1 MAAQAPSAPRK
12 LFREEAQT
20 GAINCPSCGGPIEL
34 HGFGAVEQ
42 VNCPYCGSELAPQDS
57 GDLQIVQAAQRARR
71 ESALPLHARG
81 TFPAADGK
89 SKPEEFEIIGI
100 MWREC
105 RVDGVV
111 YPWQEFLLY
120 NPYIGYRY
128 LMFTMTDG
136 SWAIGQTL
144 DGAPQLE
151 TGMGHRKVSFAK
163 EKFKH
168 FQTSVAIVSYVEG
181 EFPWQA
187 RVGDQAVTHDFVKPP
202 FSMSIEEA
210 ATEAGQDVNFT
221 KMRHIDG
228 AEVWKAF
235 KLPGQPPRSS
245 GVAMIQPNPYQQGRA
260 LTWILLAV
268 MLVAWLVASIVYV
281 DGRSNEVIVS
291 ESNLAVTDTISEE
304 VEIGT
309 KGELTTVEFDFK
321 ASGLSNA
328 WAYAEVMLISQES
341 EDAVGFGAT
350 AEEWHGV
357 SGGESWR
364 EGDQS
369 PSVTVGKIPGGKY
382 TLQITPS
389 AGQQGAGSVAPAG
402 LKLGYTLRQNVV
414 LGRYIVLPFFII
426 FGFPIFFWLLGRLY
440 EGRRWS
446 NSDYVSSSDA

>member
-1 MAAQAPSAPRK
+1 MAAHAPAAPRK

-20 GAINCPSCGGPIEL
+20 GAINCPACGGPIEL

-42 VNCPYCGSELAPQDS
+42 VNCPYCGSELAPEES
-57 GDLQIVQAAQRARR
+57 GELELLQAAQRARR

-81 TFPAADGK
+81 TFPNDNGG
-89 SKPEEFEIIGI
+89 SDEFELIGI

-120 NPYIGYRY
+120 NPYVGYRY

-144 DGAPQLE
+144 DGAPRLE
-151 TGMGHRKVSFAK
+151 TGFGHRKVTFAK
-163 EKFKH
+163 DKFKH

-181 EFPWQA
+181 EFPWQVK
-187 RVGDQAVTHDFVKPP
+187 VGDQAVAHDFINPP

-210 ATEAGQDVNFT
+210 ATEEGQDVNFT

-228 AEVWKAF
+228 ADVWKAF
-235 KLPGQPPRSS
+235 KLRGSPPRTS
-245 GVAMIQPNPYQQGRA
+245 GVAMIQPNPYKKGRA
-260 LTWILLAV
+260 ITWILLAL
-268 MLVAWLVASIVYV
+268 MLVAWLVASIMYV
-281 DGRSNEVIVS
+281 DGRTNKVIFAETNKEVTETFS
-291 ESNLAVTDTISEE
+291 QE
-304 VEIGT
+304 VEIGK
-309 KGELTTVEFDFK
+309 KGKMTTLEFDLR

-341 EDAVGFGAT
+341 ENAIGFGAT

-369 PSVTVGKIPGGKY
+369 PSVTVGKVPGGKY
-382 TLQITPS
+382 LLQITPS
-389 AGQQGAGSVAPAG
+389 AGQQGAAADTPPAN
-402 LKLGYTLRQNVV
+402 LKLSYSLKENVV
-414 LGRYIVLPFFII
+414 LGRYILLPFLII
-426 FGFPIFFWLLGRLY
+426 FGFPIFFWLLGRVY
-440 EGRRWS
+440 EGRRWA
-446 NSDYVSSSDA
+446 NSDYVSSS

>member
-20 GAINCPSCGGPIEL
+20 GAINCPACGGPIEL

-42 VNCPYCGSELAPQDS
+42 VNCPYCGSELAPEDS
-57 GDLQIVQAAQRARR
+57 GDLQVVQAAQRARR
-71 ESALPLHARG
+71 ESALPLHARCTLQG
-81 TFPAADGK
+81 DNG
-89 SKPEEFEIIGI
+89 PEDYEVIGI

-120 NPYIGYRY
+120 NPYLGYRY

-136 SWAIGQTL
+136 SWALGQTL

-151 TGMGHRKVSFAK
+151 TGFGHRKVTFAK
-163 EKFKH
+163 EKYKH

-181 EFPWQA
+181 EFPWQV
-187 RVGDQAVTHDFVKPP
+187 RVGDQAVAHDFIKPP
-202 FSMSIEEA
+202 ISMSIEEA
-210 ATEAGQDVNFT
+210 ATEDGQDVNFT

-235 KLPGQPPRSS
+235 KLPGQPPRTS
-245 GVAMIQPNPYQQGRA
+245 GVAMIQPNPYKKGRA
-260 LTWILLAV
+260 ITWILLAV
-268 MLVAWLVASIVYV
+268 MLVAWLVAAIAYV
-281 DGRSNEVIVS
+281 DGRSNKVVFS
-291 ESNLAVTDTISEE
+291 ETGQTVTDTISQEI
-304 VEIGT
+304 EIGT
-309 KGELTTVEFDFK
+309 KGELTTLEFDFK

-328 WAYAEVMLISQES
+328 WAYAEVMLISQDTEK
-341 EDAVGFGAT
+341 AVGFGAT

-369 PSVTVGKIPGGKY
+369 PTVTVGKVPGGTY
-382 TLQITPS
+382 LLQIAPS
-389 AGQQGAGSVAPAG
+389 AGQQGSAANTPPTNLRMA
-402 LKLGYTLRQNVV
+402 YTLRENVV

-426 FGFPIFFWLLGRLY
+426 LGFPIFFWLLARIY

-446 NSDYVSSSDA
+446 NSDYVSSSS

>member
-20 GAINCPSCGGPIEL
+20 GAINCPACGGPIEL

-42 VNCPYCGSELAPQDS
+42 VNCPYCGSELAPEDS
-57 GDLQIVQAAQRARR
+57 GELQLVQAAQRARR

-81 TFPAADGK
+81 TFEEGGTTH
-89 SKPEEFEIIGI
+89 EFEIIGI

-105 RVDGVV
+105 RVDGIV

-120 NPYIGYRY
+120 NPYVGYRY

-151 TGMGHRKVSFAK
+151 TGFGHRKVNFAK
-163 EKFKH
+163 EKYKH
-168 FQTSVAIVSYVEG
+168 FQTSVAMVSYVEG
-181 EFPWQA
+181 EFPWQV
-187 RVGDQAVTHDFVKPP
+187 RVGDQAVAHDFIKPP

-210 ATEAGQDVNFT
+210 STEDGQDVNFT
-221 KMRHIDG
+221 KMRHIEG

-235 KLPGQPPRSS
+235 KLPGQPPRTS
-245 GVAMIQPNPYQQGRA
+245 GVAMIQPNPWLKGRG

-268 MLVAWLVASIVYV
+268 MVVAWVVAAIAYV
-281 DGRSNEVIVS
+281 DGRTNKVLFAETGQS
-291 ESNLAVTDTISEE
+291 VTDTISQEI
-304 VEIGT
+304 EIGT
-309 KGELTTVEFDFK
+309 KGEMTTLEFDMN
-321 ASGLSNA
+321 ATGLSNA
-328 WAYAEVMLISQES
+328 WAYAEVMLISQDS
-341 EDAVGFGAT
+341 EDAIGFGAT

-369 PSVTVGKIPGGKY
+369 PTVTVGKVPGGKY
-382 TLQITPS
+382 LLQITPS
-389 AGQQGAGSVAPAG
+389 AGQQGAAANTPPSG
-402 LKLGYTLRQNVV
+402 LRLGYSLKENVV
-414 LGRYIVLPFFII
+414 LGRYIVLPFLVI
-426 FGFPIFFWLLGRLY
+426 FGFPILFWLFGRIY
-440 EGRRWS
+440 EGRRWA
-446 NSDYVSSSDA
+446 NSDYVSSSS

>member
-1 MAAQAPSAPRK
+1 
-12 LFREEAQT
+12 
-20 GAINCPSCGGPIEL
+20 
-34 HGFGAVEQ
+34 
-42 VNCPYCGSELAPQDS
+42 
-57 GDLQIVQAAQRARR
+57 
-71 ESALPLHARG
+71 
-81 TFPAADGK
+81 
-89 SKPEEFEIIGI
+89 
-100 MWREC
+100 
-105 RVDGVV
+105 
-111 YPWQEFLLY
+111 
-120 NPYIGYRY
+120 
-128 LMFTMTDG
+128 
-136 SWAIGQTL
+136 
-144 DGAPQLE
+144 
-151 TGMGHRKVSFAK
+151 
-163 EKFKH
+163 
-168 FQTSVAIVSYVEG
+168 
-181 EFPWQA
+181 
-187 RVGDQAVTHDFVKPP
+187 
-202 FSMSIEEA
+202 MSIEEA

-228 AEVWKAF
+228 AQVWKAF

-341 EDAVGFGAT
+341 ENAVGFGAT

-369 PSVTVGKIPGGKY
+369 PSVTIGKIPGGKY

-389 AGQQGAGSVAPAG
+389 AGQQAAGSVAPAG

-446 NSDYVSSSDA
+446 NSDYVSSSDG